1 LDDNGDGLG
10 TQGDWFR
17 GLRAAKKPNDKAA
30 VDGLM
35 ARQICVVPSP
45 EDDSLSTDQK
55 LVRDNL
61 ERSVFQLRE
70 KKTEM
75 AEKEYSTELERLL
88 LDLARL
94 YESNAGA
101 K

>member
-1 LDDNGDGLG
+1 M
-10 TQGDWFR
+10 
-17 GLRAAKKPNDKAA
+17 KPNDKAA

-45 EDDSLSTDQK
+45 EDDSLSDDQK

-70 KKTEM
+70 KKMEM

-94 YESNAGA
+94 YESSAGA